1 MPVKSVCFV
10 IVVLHVKILKRPFVG
25 LSLNIRSK
33 TDRLADKTDK
43 LNSLDRVINMAI
55 NFGKIR
61 YFKTCATVKELPD
74 ESLPEIV
81 LAGRSNVGKSSLVN
95 ALGGSK
101 KLARVSQA
109 PGKTQQII
117 YFDMDSQAILA
128 DLPGYGY
135 SKASKQKSV
144 GFSELCDNYFKVRK
158 GIDLVLLLIDIRHEP
173 SNDDIGMLNYLNST
187 GLPYFLVFTKCDK
200 LSAQQVRKQLQMMSK
215 CLDFA
220 EDARVFA
227 VSSYET
233 NPQKSGIND
242 LKQALSDEVCK

>member
-1 MPVKSVCFV
+1 MSFFV
-10 IVVLHVKILKRPFVG
+10 SIFATRSTGKPTKHDKFDT
-25 LSLNIRSK
+25 LN
-33 TDRLADKTDK
+33 
-43 LNSLDRVINMAI
+43 RVIYMAI
-55 NFGKIR
+55 NYGKIR
-61 YFKTCATVKELPD
+61 YLKTCATTKDLPD
-74 ESLPEIV
+74 ETLPEIV

-95 ALGGSK
+95 ALGGNK
-101 KLARVSQA
+101 KLARVSQT

-117 YFDMDSQAILA
+117 YF
-128 DLPGYGY
+128 
-135 SKASKQKSV
+135 
-144 GFSELCDNYFKVRK
+144 SELCANYFRVSK

-173 SNDDIGMLNYLNST
+173 SNDDIGMLNYLNSV

-200 LSAQQVRKQLQMMSK
+200 LSAQQVRKQLQAMSN

-227 VSSYET
+227 VSSSET

>member
-1 MPVKSVCFV
+1 MRS
-10 IVVLHVKILKRPFVG
+10 FVG
-25 LSLNIRSK
+25 FCLNIRTKSDK
-33 TDRLADKTDK
+33 ITDKTDK
-43 LNSLDRVINMAI
+43 LNTLNRVMNMAI
-55 NFGKIR
+55 NYGKIK
-61 YFKTCATVKELPD
+61 YLKTCASVKDLPD
-74 ESLPEIV
+74 TDLPEIV

-95 ALGGSK
+95 AFGNNRN
-101 KLARVSQA
+101 LARVSQT

-117 YFDMDSQAILA
+117 YFDLDGQAILA
-128 DLPGYGY
+128 DLPGYGF
-135 SKASKQKSV
+135 SKASKAKSQ

-173 SNDDIGMLNYLNST
+173 SNDDIAMLNFLNSVN
-187 GLPYFLVFTKCDK
+187 LPYFLVFTKCDK

-227 VSSYET
+227 VSSSET

-242 LKQALSDEVCK
+242 LKQAVSDEVCKD

>member
-1 MPVKSVCFV
+1 LSVSV
-10 IVVLHVKILKRPFVG
+10 SILAEKPT
-25 LSLNIRSK
+25 K
-33 TDRLADKTDK
+33 PDKNDK
-43 LNSLDRVINMAI
+43 LNSLDRVIYMAI
-55 NFGKIR
+55 NYGKIR
-61 YFKTCATVKELPD
+61 YLKTCASVRDLPD
-74 ESLPEIV
+74 EKLPEVV

-101 KLARVSQA
+101 KLARVSQT

-128 DLPGYGY
+128 DLPGYGF
-135 SKASKQKSV
+135 SKASKQKSA

-173 SNDDIGMLNYLNST
+173 SNDDIGMLNFLNST

-200 LSAQQVRKQLQMMSK
+200 MSAQQVRKQLQMMSN

-227 VSSYET
+227 ISNNET
-233 NPQKSGIND
+233 NPQKSGIPD
-242 LKQALSDEVCK
+242 LKQAISDELFK

>member
-1 MPVKSVCFV
+1 MSVFV
-10 IVVLHVKILKRPFVG
+10 SIFATRSTGKPTKYDKI
-25 LSLNIRSK
+25 N
-33 TDRLADKTDK
+33 T
-43 LNSLDRVINMAI
+43 LDRVIYMAI
-55 NFGKIR
+55 NYGKIKHL
-61 YFKTCATVKELPD
+61 KTCGSIKDLPD
-74 ESLPEIV
+74 ETLPEIV

-95 ALGGSK
+95 ALGGNR
-101 KLARVSQA
+101 KLARVSQT

-135 SKASKQKSV
+135 SKASKDKSR
-144 GFSELCDNYFKVRK
+144 GFSELCDNYFRVRK

-173 SNDDIGMLNYLNST
+173 SNDDIGMLNFLNSA

-200 LSAQQVRKQLQMMSK
+200 LSAQQVRKQLQMMSNS
-215 CLDFA
+215 LDFA

-227 VSSYET
+227 VSSSET

>member
-1 MPVKSVCFV
+1 MRTFV
-10 IVVLHVKILKRPFVG
+10 V
-25 LSLNIRSK
+25 LSLNFLTK
-33 TDRLADKTDK
+33 YDKKTDK
-43 LNSLDRVINMAI
+43 YDKLNTIYRVIYMAI
-55 NFGKIR
+55 NYGKIKYLR
-61 YFKTCATVKELPD
+61 TCASIKDLPGD
-74 ESLPEIV
+74 DIPEIV

-95 ALGGSK
+95 ALGGNK
-101 KLARVSQA
+101 KLARVSQT

-128 DLPGYGY
+128 DLPGYGF
-135 SKASKQKSV
+135 SKASKDKSK

-173 SNDDIGMLNYLNST
+173 SNDDIGMLNFLNST

-200 LSAQQVRKQLQMMSK
+200 LSAQQVRKQLQMMSN

-227 VSSYET
+227 VSSSET

-242 LKQALSDEVCK
+242 LKQAISDEVCK